1 MGNWVPDIVPQLTPA
16 RAQFLH
22 DLAVGWPVYSALNA
36 GANNVVMRG
45 AAFMSI
51 VIGLAILDLLIN
63 HVALRT
69 TASIPT
75 AYKAGAR

>member
-1 MGNWVPDIVPQLTPA
+1 
-16 RAQFLH
+16 
-22 DLAVGWPVYSALNA
+22 
-36 GANNVVMRG
+36 MRG